1 MPPMS
6 PYITRSE
13 NSVNTGDSLSH
24 TCCCSLVFHLYPL
37 SSHTRVCVH
46 LDMLHLS
53 AFVWRISLHVHA
65 VPVEAT
71 EGVRSETEG
80 RLGAAVQ
87 GLGIEP
93 GLLEE
98 QPML

>member
-1 MPPMS
+1 
-6 PYITRSE
+6 
-13 NSVNTGDSLSH
+13 
-24 TCCCSLVFHLYPL
+24 
-37 SSHTRVCVH
+37 
-46 LDMLHLS
+46 MLHLS

-98 QPML
+98 VSVFLTPSHLSGL